1 MQQHPHQQLGC
12 ITHRPLAAA
21 ILGNAGC
28 EGRGEVRIQLAE
40 AAVGQA
46 RAEQIGEEV
55 GLLLREDLRGG
66 LVFLF
71 QDSFVGAVPHFL
83 IAAHRLVPAAV
94 CRRQEGCGEL
104 KQGKP
109 LLELAH
115 GQGQVFPVW
124 VQLKIHRPGQFGH
137 FFQAQFI

>member
-55 GLLLREDLRGG
+55 GLLLREDLRGVWSSCFRTVL
-66 LVFLF
+66 LVL
-71 QDSFVGAVPHFL
+71 S
-83 IAAHRLVPAAV
+83 RTSS
-94 CRRQEGCGEL
+94 
-104 KQGKP
+104 
-109 LLELAH
+109 
-115 GQGQVFPVW
+115 
-124 VQLKIHRPGQFGH
+124 
-137 FFQAQFI
+137 